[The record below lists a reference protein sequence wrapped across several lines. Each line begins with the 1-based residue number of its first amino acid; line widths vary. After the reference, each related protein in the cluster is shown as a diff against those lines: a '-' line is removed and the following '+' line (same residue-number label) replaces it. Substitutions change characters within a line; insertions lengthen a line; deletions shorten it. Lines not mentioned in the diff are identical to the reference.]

1 MLPSHPY
8 VWVRYRPL
16 TVSVV
21 KISPKVMFITQ
32 IWGTIF
38 GGFINYVVMVSIV
51 TGNAD
56 VLANGNGNN
65 SWSGATMQAY
75 NTNAAAWALAKYL
88 YKIPGDYYMVSH
100 GNETSDDSAC

>member
-1 MLPSHPY
+1 MISR
-8 VWVRYRPL
+8 WAS
-16 TVSVV
+16 TVSGPAIHPSKSGSLIIITV

-32 IWGTIF
+32 IWGTVF

-88 YKIPGDYYMVSH
+88 YKIPGDYYMV
-100 GNETSDDSAC
+100 